1 MINFKPI
8 PRLESDIGL
17 YTLIAVVLFIVASI
31 FSSCRIL
38 QSTKGYENY
47 PKNTSWQIRKL

>member
-1 MINFKPI
+1 MIKFKPI

-17 YTLIAVVLFIVASI
+17 YTLVVAILFIIASI
-31 FSSCRIL
+31 FCSCKTL

-47 PKNTSWQIRKL
+47 PRNYDWKTNKL

>member
-1 MINFKPI
+1 MIKFKPI

-17 YTLIAVVLFIVASI
+17 YALIVVILFIIASI
-31 FSSCRIL
+31 FSSCRTL

-47 PKNTSWQIRKL
+47 PKNESWQIRKL